1 MVPKLHVGYI
11 DAEMKS
17 GNSDEKWWE
26 ILIRISETEAGKT
39 GPGPGPRTV
48 SSHKGIRK
56 EENIPLCFAL
66 NEAITHGGMA
76 SKTETS

>member
-1 MVPKLHVGYI
+1 MVPKLHVGCMGV
-11 DAEMKS
+11 EMKS

-39 GPGPGPRTV
+39 GPGPG
-48 SSHKGIRK
+48 
-56 EENIPLCFAL
+56 
-66 NEAITHGGMA
+66 GMA